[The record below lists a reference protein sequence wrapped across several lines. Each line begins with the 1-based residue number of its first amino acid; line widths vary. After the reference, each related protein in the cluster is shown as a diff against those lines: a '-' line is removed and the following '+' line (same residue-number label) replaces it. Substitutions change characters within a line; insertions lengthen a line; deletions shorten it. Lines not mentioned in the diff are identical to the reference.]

1 MINSGEKQRID
12 LEDISIEATQT
23 TMEVLVSQLS
33 GLFSVCKNC
42 QTCKRRCN
50 QQCLLVDETDDS
62 D

>member
-33 GLFSVCKNC
+33 GLSSVCKNC
-42 QTCKRRCN
+42 QTCKRCN
-50 QQCLLVDETDDS
+50 QQRLLVGETDDS